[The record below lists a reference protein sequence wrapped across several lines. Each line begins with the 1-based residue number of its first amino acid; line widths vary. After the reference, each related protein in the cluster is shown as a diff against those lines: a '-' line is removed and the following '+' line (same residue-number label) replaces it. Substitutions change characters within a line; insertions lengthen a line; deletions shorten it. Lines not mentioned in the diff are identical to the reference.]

1 MVLITKKRV
10 YEILEATKA
19 EDRTAEIVNFLLMAL
34 VVLNVVAVIVETVE
48 KIYRPHRIVF
58 QYFSDISIIVFT
70 IEYLLRVWS
79 CDADPKYASVAAGR
93 LRYALTPLMLI
104 DLLVILPSYAV
115 LAFPQD
121 HRLLRSLR
129 VLWSFRLLKL
139 SRYSES
145 LDTIV
150 NVIKAQQRELA
161 VSFTAIIFF
170 MVLSSTIIYFLEH
183 DAQPENFP
191 NIPATMWWAILIM
204 TTIGTDVYP
213 VTTLGKVIGGMII
226 ITGVATFALPTSIL
240 TSGFVDELSKRRAER
255 RAGNEQKGSEKG
267 QEKKG

>member
-1 MVLITKKRV
+1 MGQITKKRV
-10 YEILEATKA
+10 YEILEATET
-19 EDRTAEIVNFLLMAL
+19 EDPTAETVNFLLMAL
-34 VVLNVVAVIVETVE
+34 VVLNVVAVILETVE

-58 QYFSDISIIVFT
+58 QYFSDISIAVFT

-79 CDADPKYASVAAGR
+79 CDADPKYGSAVAGR

-104 DLLVILPSYAV
+104 DLLVILPSYIV
-115 LAFPQD
+115 LAFPRD

-161 VSFTAIIFF
+161 VSFFAIIFF
-170 MVLSSTIIYFLEH
+170 MVLSSTIIYSLEH

-226 ITGVATFALPTSIL
+226 ILGVATFALPTSIL
-240 TSGFVDELSKRRAER
+240 TSGFVDELSKRRAQR
-255 RAGNEQKGSEKG
+255 CSGNEQKGSDKG